1 MIPPGSGRLNLRQR
15 ILLVVIAIAA
25 AIAGSVA
32 YQFLA
37 GDRSS
42 PATAMAQDESTELL
56 GQRRPDYRLGSSD
69 GSWVTAAEFDG
80 AVVLVN
86 FWATWC
92 APCRAEMPML
102 ADLHRELAGSGFDVV
117 GIALD
122 EVDQVRSFAAELGID
137 YTILVGSTDVMMVVS
152 QYGNRSGVLPYS
164 VLLDREGI
172 IRWVYHGELKEAEL
186 RQEISRLLNER
197 AGDTT

>member
-1 MIPPGSGRLNLRQR
+1 MLQRL
-15 ILLVVIAIAA
+15 LLIALATAIGLLGGAA
-25 AIAGSVA
+25 A
-32 YQFLA
+32 YHFLSA
-37 GDRSS
+37 AANPAQPPLGSS
-42 PATAMAQDESTELL
+42 PAAAVVQGESTDMA

-69 GSWVTAAEFDG
+69 GSWVTANEFDG
-80 AVVLVN
+80 NVVLVN

-102 ADLHRELAGSGFDVV
+102 ADLHRELEGSGFEVV

-122 EVDQVRSFAAELGID
+122 DIEQVRNFAAELGID
-137 YTILVGSTDVMMVVS
+137 YPILVGSTDVMTVVT

-164 VLLDREGI
+164 VLLDRAGI

-186 RQEISRLLNER
+186 REEISRLLNER
-197 AGDTT
+197 AGDAT